1 MTELEKRGVP
11 TVGIV
16 AQAFRKDAVRTAQTF
31 GLPELQFS
39 IVAEAFTSQPR
50 ERIRDMVDAA
60 FEDVVKRLRE
70 DAKST
75 EKVESEIVTLPDE
88 WLSYDGLDTF
98 DAVTHMNEAFLKNQ
112 WSDGLLL
119 WPPTHAAMGAMLKG
133 TSRDPDE
140 VVAVLEPGFGLAT
153 VRKIAANAVMAGCRP
168 EHLPVVIA
176 AVECLADP
184 HMDVRDKAMS
194 TGMAA
199 PLVLVNGPIRTEI
212 GMNTGICSLGPGS
225 PSHVNTVIGRAV
237 RLCMMNVGLTYPG
250 ISDMDTIG
258 SPMKYSACVAENE
271 EESPWESYAAEKGF
285 DAAMSTV
292 TIQFCYGHSDL
303 HDMWNTDPQ
312 KVIEVYATAPKY
324 MGVVSSGLWLV
335 GRRSDPRHGTEEKE
349 GAFLLLSPSRANAFT
364 RSGWDKNTIRQALY
378 KEARASFATLMH
390 SRDPKM
396 FAHPELSWLWDSPD
410 TMLPILEDESC
421 FGIAVTG
428 RGLSRD
434 AYFWGM
440 GGAVTKPIV
449 K

>member
-16 AQAFRKDAVRTAQTF
+16 AQPFRKDAVRTAETF

-39 IVAEAFTSQPR
+39 IVPEAFTSQPR

-60 FEDVVKRLRE
+60 FDDIVRRLRE
-70 DAKST
+70 DAT
-75 EKVESEIVTLPDE
+75 AGEKVESEIVTLPDE
-88 WLSYDGLDTF
+88 WLSFGGD
-98 DAVTHMNEAFLKNQ
+98 DAFEAMRLMNETFLEYQ
-112 WSDGLLL
+112 WSDGLPLL
-119 WPPTHAAMGAMLKG
+119 PPTRAAMAAMLSG
-133 TSRDPDE
+133 AERDPDD

-153 VRKIAANAVMAGCRP
+153 VRKIAANAVMAGCSP
-168 EHLPVVIA
+168 AHLPVVIA
-176 AVECLADP
+176 AVEALADP

-199 PLVLVNGPIRTEI
+199 PLVVVNGPIRTRI

-237 RLCMMNVGLTYPG
+237 RLCMMNVGRTYPG

-258 SPMKYSACVAENE
+258 SPMKYSMVVAENE
-271 EESPWESYAAEKGF
+271 EESPWDSYAAEKGF
-285 DAAMSTV
+285 DAGTSTV
-292 TIQFCYGHSDL
+292 TIQFCYGHTDL
-303 HDMWNTDPQ
+303 HDMWNTDPN
-312 KVIEVYATAPKY
+312 KVIQVYATAPKY

-349 GAFLLLSPSRANAFT
+349 GAFLLLSPQRANAFA
-364 RSGWDKNTIRQALY
+364 RNGWDKRTIRAALY
-378 KEARASFATLMH
+378 KEARASFRTLMF

-440 GGAVTKPIV
+440 GGAVTKAIG